1 MLNTLLCVPICHQR
15 PLLAAVSSPEQVSD
29 LLLLNFIP
37 SKLYPLAGP
46 EDSRRGTPT
55 EHMHAYMGT
64 ETCRRRE
71 CAHRYSSLPC
81 LQAVFHLGKRGALSR
96 WEFKAFSIVRCQQ
109 PCSGMTAA
117 AATVCE
123 HKSAGF
129 SPSQH
134 PAGTL
139 PNSLP
144 NYKKI
149 TYGTKAAVCPH
160 YVRYYHAHDC
170 HGLRSSQATTTNCPP
185 LLKGAKP
192 FPLLRE
198 LFQVPELTGA

>member
-1 MLNTLLCVPICHQR
+1 MHIWAQRHAGRGSVHTGTPLCHAC
-15 PLLAAVSSPEQVSD
+15 
-29 LLLLNFIP
+29 
-37 SKLYPLAGP
+37 KLYFTWA
-46 EDSRRGTPT
+46 
-55 EHMHAYMGT
+55 
-64 ETCRRRE
+64 RE
-71 CAHRYSSLPC
+71 
-81 LQAVFHLGKRGALSR
+81 K

-109 PCSGMTAA
+109 PCSGRTAA
-117 AATVCE
+117 AIVCE

-129 SPSQH
+129 SLSQH

-144 NYKKI
+144 NYKKF

-170 HGLRSSQATTTNCPP
+170 HGLRSSRSTTTNCPP

-198 LFQVPELTGA
+198 LFQVPELTGARAL